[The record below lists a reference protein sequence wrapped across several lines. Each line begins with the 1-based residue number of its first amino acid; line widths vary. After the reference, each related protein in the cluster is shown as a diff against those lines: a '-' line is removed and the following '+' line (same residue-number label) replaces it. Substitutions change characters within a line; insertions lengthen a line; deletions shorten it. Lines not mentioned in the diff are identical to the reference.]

1 MNLRIISWN
10 VRGLNDNEKRLRVRN
25 IIKTWKANIVCLQ
38 KANIVC
44 LQETKLELITRRVIH
59 SVRLG

>member
-10 VRGLNDNEKRLRVRN
+10 VRGLNYSEKWLWVRN
-25 IIKTWKANIVCLQ
+25 IIKTWKADL
-38 KANIVC
+38 VC

-59 SVRLG
+59 SLRLNTDYK